1 MKFLS
6 VIFLFLSLCF
16 RAQVNYVGNPSF
28 EVFHSGCTGVNYT
41 SKLKYWGAIDSAYV
55 GTYGGGSTYNYCYGT
70 MPYQGLGCYQDSRT
84 GKGIIRITN
93 YCSTVTCT
101 QYSSRIYPKNRLL
114 STLTSGTTYCVKM
127 YVNLLNNSRHATEN
141 LQIYFGDNTIDTIKY
156 CNMPLTYLSPQIT
169 NTLGVINDTLNWVE
183 VKGTFTANGN
193 EKFLLIGNFD
203 SDLTTAMTASFT
215 NVGTGVWSEYFVED
229 VSVIDFNLSASA
241 GPDKNIFLGDSAFIG
256 RPPEIGLECTW
267 SSGTVSVGSGGGL
280 WVKPTSPGTY
290 SYVVTQNICGN
301 IKTDTVNVNVSPS
314 TINENTLFSNSI
326 ALYPQPAK
334 DIVNIS
340 LNYFYVKSIE
350 VRVVDVNARLVRSS
364 QLVVRSG
371 AAQMQIS
378 DISDG
383 VYVLELRS
391 SSGQVARK
399 RLVIA
404 H

>member
-1 MKFLS
+1 MRSLF

-16 RAQVNYVGNPSF
+16 KAQVNYVGNPSF

-41 SKLKYWGAIDSAYV
+41 SKLKYWGGIDSASV
-55 GTYGGGSTYNYCYGT
+55 NTYGGGSTYNYCYSN
-70 MPYQGLGCYQDSRT
+70 MPWHGPGSYQDSRT

-93 YCSTVTCT
+93 YCSTVTCLP
-101 QYSSRIYPKNRLL
+101 YSSRIYPKNRLL

-127 YVNLLNNSRHATEN
+127 WVNLQNDSRYATEN
-141 LQIYFGDNTIDTIKY
+141 LQMYFGDNTIDTIKY
-156 CNMPLTYLSPQIT
+156 CNYPLTYLSPQIT
-169 NTLGVINDTLNWVE
+169 NTLGVINDTLNWIE
-183 VKGTFTANGN
+183 IKGTFIAVGN

-203 SDLTTAMTASFT
+203 SDATTATTASATTLFS
-215 NVGTGVWSEYFVED
+215 GVWSEYFIED

-241 GPDKNIFLGDSAFIG
+241 GPDKNIFLGDSSFIG

-314 TINENTLFSNSI
+314 AINENTLFSNSI

-340 LNYFYVKSIE
+340 LNYFYERSIE
-350 VRVVDVNARLVRSS
+350 VRVVDVNGKIVGEGA
-364 QLVVRSG
+364 LVVRSG
-371 AAQMQIS
+371 LAQMLVS
-378 DISDG
+378 DLSDG
-383 VYVLELRS
+383 VYVLELKN
-391 SSGQVARK
+391 SSGLVARK
-399 RLVIA
+399 RFVIA
-404 H
+404 K